1 MPDNGENIG
10 DLERVEVERRQAQTE
25 MIQAQTKEILTRMSS
40 NIELANY
47 RRALARK
54 ANAEAAILE
63 AKVGG
68 KQDA

>member
-1 MPDNGENIG
+1 MPENGDNIG
-10 DLERVEVERRQAQTE
+10 EIEQAEVDNLKSMTE
-25 MIQAQTKEILTRMSS
+25 LNQAQTKEILTRMSS